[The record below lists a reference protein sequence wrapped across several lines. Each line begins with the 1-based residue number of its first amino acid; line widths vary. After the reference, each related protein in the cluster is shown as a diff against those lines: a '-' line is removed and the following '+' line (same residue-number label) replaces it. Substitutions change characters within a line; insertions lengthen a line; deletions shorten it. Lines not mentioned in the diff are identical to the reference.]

1 VEPERRAQ
9 LLQGKLRALTTDQ
22 FGSETAAGLIPVPYL
37 AGAAAFDEISKRLM
51 VLVEPATVDRDPLDI
66 DPLGPRPPRGFL
78 GGAIV
83 AAARQ
88 NATELHLIADGTLLT
103 GDDARRA
110 ARCSIAT
117 FCWSATG
124 RSVTEIRPSELSSA
138 LSFSDL
144 PPDEQPFA
152 NVMRSVGAEPVVEQ
166 GVLRAEVL
174 GLEVGRVVRDPESDQ
189 PYLAVG
195 VGKHDR
201 LAQSMMNGAADP
213 AVALAEAVKSVAAYR
228 IPGVP
233 SHPANRV
240 SRSRWL
246 REILL
251 ATPEKVQLSG
261 PTVRIPGTVP
271 IDLKAASV
279 AAFTAFE
286 TLPDHENQTAVVVGC
301 AAGVDL
307 DGPTDLLDTA
317 ARAGISDVR
326 LVVLAADDFP
336 AIRTLCATLTPP
348 IGVVALVS
356 PLDRPE

>member
-1 VEPERRAQ
+1 
-9 LLQGKLRALTTDQ
+9 
-22 FGSETAAGLIPVPYL
+22 
-37 AGAAAFDEISKRLM
+37 M
-51 VLVEPATVDRDPLDI
+51 VLVEPASVDRDPLDI

-88 NATELHLIADGTLLT
+88 NATELHLIGDGTLLT

-110 ARCSIAT
+110 ARCSIPT
-117 FCWSATG
+117 VCWSATG
-124 RSVTEIRPSELSSA
+124 RSIEKIQPSELASA
-138 LSFSDL
+138 LSFADL
-144 PPDEQPFA
+144 PKDEQPFA
-152 NVMRSVGAEPVVEQ
+152 EVMRAAGAEPVVEQ

-213 AVALAEAVKSVAAYR
+213 AVALSEAVKSVAVYR

-251 ATPEKVQLSG
+251 EAPSIAGFTG
-261 PTVRIPGTVP
+261 PTERIAGTVP
-271 IDLKAASV
+271 VDLKAAGV
-279 AAFTAFE
+279 ATFSAFKSPAANEDLTPIAI
-286 TLPDHENQTAVVVGC
+286 GC

-317 ARAGISDVR
+317 ARAGISEVR
-326 LVVLAADDFP
+326 LVVLANDDFP
-336 AIRTLCATLTPP
+336 AIRTLCATLAPP

-356 PLDRPE
+356 PFDQPE